1 MPESEPKWESARKGR
16 TRSVERA
23 EQDKTD
29 REKRQRSQTA
39 PPQPKRTTCPWPG
52 WNKTDVT
59 QQHINRCPLKPAP
72 VAHIVP
78 DHLKEIPGKPAETL
92 NHLVFHCPQPQVV
105 EAREQLG
112 IDKLFDLGLAL
123 RQNDRTVLYFMDAV
137 LKVFIPT
144 DKANLKPNT
153 SDAIALPT

>member
-1 MPESEPKWESARKGR
+1 
-16 TRSVERA
+16 
-23 EQDKTD
+23 
-29 REKRQRSQTA
+29 
-39 PPQPKRTTCPWPG
+39 
-52 WNKTDVT
+52 
-59 QQHINRCPLKPAP
+59 
-72 VAHIVP
+72 
-78 DHLKEIPGKPAETL
+78 
-92 NHLVFHCPQPQVV
+92 VFHCPQPQVV